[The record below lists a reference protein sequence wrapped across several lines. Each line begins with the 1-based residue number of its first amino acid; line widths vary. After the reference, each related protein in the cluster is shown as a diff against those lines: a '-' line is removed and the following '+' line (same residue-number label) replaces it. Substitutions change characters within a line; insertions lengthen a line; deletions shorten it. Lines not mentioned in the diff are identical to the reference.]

1 MEDGKTPAT
10 PTGEMPASGANQ
22 PTQDNPNP
30 ANNDEGNKEP
40 APALTPNIPQDMVEA
55 FNRFVDNNGGFKKA
69 FSALKTAVSTPRSQD
84 QPAQPAQPVQPA
96 QPAQQATLPVEPP
109 AGYMTQSEFAIQQ
122 YFDSLANL
130 PQYAS
135 VAEQI
140 RDGSVI
146 KEMGKF
152 DITPL
157 KDGMINDGKV
167 RAFLD
172 MYSKTVAPPTP
183 AEPLTNTPT
192 VEYINVGDAINSRD
206 DALAVLNQNR
216 TLRQRGEAEHPMTQA
231 ANDYL
236 KQYFSN
242 KHSKPLPPVSIQ

>member
-1 MEDGKTPAT
+1 MGDEKTPAT
-10 PTGEMPASGANQ
+10 PTGEMPASGASQ

-30 ANNDEGNKEP
+30 ANNDEGDKGS
-40 APALTPNIPQDMVEA
+40 APALTPNIPQDMIEA

-69 FSALKTAVSTPRSQD
+69 FSALKMAVSTPRSQD
-84 QPAQPAQPVQPA
+84 QPAQPTQPIQPI
-96 QPAQQATLPVEPP
+96 QPTQQITPPAEPP
-109 AGYMTQSEFAIQQ
+109 AGYMTQSEFAVQQ

-135 VAEQI
+135 IAEKI
-140 RDGSVI
+140 RDGSAV

-183 AEPLTNTPT
+183 AEPLTNIPT
-192 VEYINVGDAINSRD
+192 VEYVNVGEAITSRD
-206 DALAVLNQNR
+206 DALAILNQNR

-236 KQYFSN
+236 KQYYSN
-242 KHSKPLPPVSIQ
+242 KHSKPLPPVSIK